1 MLKNLICLVALGLFS
16 AALVGCSA
24 SAEVGDP
31 DDTSVRTSS
40 SSTDTYKKTTTTVEP
55 DGDRTTRTEVKVD
68 R

>member
-1 MLKNLICLVALGLFS
+1 MLKNLLCLVALGLFS

-40 SSTDTYKKTTTTVEP
+40 STDTYKKTTTTVEP

>member
-1 MLKNLICLVALGLFS
+1 MLKNLLCLVALGLFS

-24 SAEVGDP
+24 SAEVGDA
-31 DDTSVRTSS
+31 DGTARTS

>member
-1 MLKNLICLVALGLFS
+1 MLKNLLCLVALGLFS

-24 SAEVGDP
+24 SAEVGDA
-31 DDTSVRTSS
+31 DGTSRTS

>member
-1 MLKNLICLVALGLFS
+1 MLKNLLCLVALGLFS

-24 SAEVGDP
+24 SAEVGDA
-31 DDTSVRTSS
+31 DGTSR